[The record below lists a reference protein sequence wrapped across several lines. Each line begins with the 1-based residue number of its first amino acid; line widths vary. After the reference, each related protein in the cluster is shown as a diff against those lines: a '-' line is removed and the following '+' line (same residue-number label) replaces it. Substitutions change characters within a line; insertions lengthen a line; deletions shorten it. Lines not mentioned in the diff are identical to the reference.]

1 MKSTLEKVLTVG
13 FIITPFVII
22 GNLISNDDNCRNNF
36 NAFCKR
42 LEVLYPNEVIETE
55 SQRITCF
62 NSRLISKWY
71 LLSSYVTLP
80 ITALLKVEGIIT
92 DSNFFSFLIIALN
105 STFILAYKDSFLVEN
120 LNNQQITQESF
131 NIAGDKIAD
140 ELKVDEITFEN
151 LQSNVDL

>member
-1 MKSTLEKVLTVG
+1 
-13 FIITPFVII
+13 
-22 GNLISNDDNCRNNF
+22 
-36 NAFCKR
+36 
-42 LEVLYPNEVIETE
+42 
-55 SQRITCF
+55 
-62 NSRLISKWY
+62 
-71 LLSSYVTLP
+71 LSSYVTLP